1 MERSLSHL
9 QGFWFYWFEAGRETR
24 GSTED
29 PKATKTYPAP
39 GVKSAWEENIG
50 ITLNQLSEM
59 QVFMEIH
66 LLPAEAVRLAHT
78 CTQTSTLSD
87 F

>member
-1 MERSLSHL
+1 MMVFLHPKLPDRWKPLKRSLSHL

-39 GVKSAWEENIG
+39 GVKSAWEENIW
-50 ITLNQLSEM
+50 IPLNQLS
-59 QVFMEIH
+59 
-66 LLPAEAVRLAHT
+66 
-78 CTQTSTLSD
+78 
-87 F
+87 